1 MEKQLQEVVERLR
14 QAAGSNLRSVV
25 LYGSAASSEY
35 HPKVS
40 DFNVLA
46 VLGALDAGALDR
58 LAPVAR
64 WWQKQGNPGPVVFTE
79 EELRRS
85 ADMFAIE
92 LLDIKTT
99 GRVLWGEEVLRA
111 IDVPMRLHRIEVER
125 ELAQALVRLRQH
137 YLAAGQ
143 SRRAERRLL
152 LASVSTF
159 TVLFRHALLALGEPM
174 ARDRRQAI
182 DRLATRIGF
191 DPTPFHA
198 LLDVRERRRKPG
210 EIDWSST
217 FTGYLAGIEL
227 VAKEVDRQLAG
238 SAIGAGA

>member
-1 MEKQLQEVVERLR
+1 MEKLLEALVQRLER
-14 QAAGSNLRSVV
+14 AAGSNLRSVV

-35 HPKVS
+35 HPKAS
-40 DFNVLA
+40 DLNVLA
-46 VLGALDAGALDR
+46 VLTALDAGALDR

-64 WWQKQGNPGPVVFTE
+64 WWQKKGNPGPVVFTE

-111 IDVPMRLHRIEVER
+111 IDVPMGLHRIEVER

-137 YLAAGQ
+137 YLAAGR
-143 SRRAERRLL
+143 SRRAQRRLL

-159 TVLFRHALLALGEPM
+159 AVLFRHALLALGEPM
-174 ARDRRQAI
+174 AQDRRQAI
-182 DRLATRIGF
+182 DRLAARVGF
-191 DPTPFHA
+191 DSAPFHA
-198 LLDVRERRRKPG
+198 LLDVRERRRQAG

-217 FTGYLAGIEL
+217 FTSYLAGIEL
-227 VAKEVDRQLAG
+227 VAREVDRRLAA
-238 SAIGAGA
+238 SAMGAGA